1 MRIGLD
7 VTPLCVPQSGVG
19 TYTTSLL
26 DHLARYPDDE
36 IVPLTHRPWY
46 LNATPQ
52 AGGPRLALNKT
63 AWMQLVLPGELRRKR
78 IDVCHFTNYVA
89 PLRMPCP
96 SVVTIHDMTLW
107 LYPEYHGRKRL
118 LAMRSLIPLVARR
131 ASAIVT
137 ISESAKRDIIEILRV
152 PEQKVHVIYEAPAGH
167 FRPLADR
174 PALEL
179 VRRDHDLP
187 ERFILH
193 VGTLEPRKNLV
204 RLLEAF
210 ALVRQRGAER
220 CALVL
225 VGQRGWKDEAIFA
238 AAERLALGDDV
249 RFLGYVSPETL
260 VALYNLATV
269 AAFPSLYEG
278 FGLPVVESMSCG
290 TPVVTTT
297 RGSLG
302 EVAGDAAEFVDPS
315 DVESIAEGLWRVLDS
330 PAHQD
335 ELREKGFR
343 RAGSFSWAEAAA
355 QTRGVYTRVLGRQEQ
370 AHELRASRPPL
381 PATDD
386 RPGTAR
392 A

>member
-1 MRIGLD
+1 
-7 VTPLCVPQSGVG
+7 
-19 TYTTSLL
+19 
-26 DHLARYPDDE
+26 
-36 IVPLTHRPWY
+36 
-46 LNATPQ
+46 
-52 AGGPRLALNKT
+52 
-63 AWMQLVLPGELRRKR
+63 
-78 IDVCHFTNYVA
+78 
-89 PLRMPCP
+89 MPCP

-107 LYPEYHGRKRL
+107 LYPECHGRKRL

-131 ASAIVT
+131 AAAIVT

-152 PEQKVHVIYEAPAGH
+152 PAAKIHVIYEAPAPH
-167 FRPLADR
+167 FQRLADR
-174 PALEL
+174 QALEQ

-210 ALVRQRGAER
+210 ALIRRRSAGR
-220 CALVL
+220 CGLVL
-225 VGQRGWKDEAIFA
+225 VGQRGWKDDEIFA
-238 AAERLALGDDV
+238 TAERLALGDDV

-260 VALYNLATV
+260 VSLYNLATV

-278 FGLPVVESMSCG
+278 FGLPAVESMSCG

-302 EVAGDAAEFVDPS
+302 EVAGDAAEFVEPT
-315 DVESIAEGLWRVLDS
+315 DVESIAEGLWRVLDD
-330 PAHQD
+330 PARQI
-335 ELREKGFR
+335 ELRLKGFQ
-343 RAGSFSWAEAAA
+343 RAALFSWAEAAS
-355 QTRGVYTRVLGRQEQ
+355 QTRAVYACAVGQQEQ
-370 AHELRASRPPL
+370 AAERRPARPTL
-381 PATDD
+381 PTADD